1 MPEFEWPWQYRFPP
15 FFTLQPNTET
25 QEKQMGAWRALILAY
40 CRHHRTFT
48 LDLTESLESPLFYNA
63 DIQRRLSEESIQAIL
78 DELAATGHVE
88 WTDKAKKRC
97 YVFWRTP
104 SEWGQLI
111 YSWVT
116 DSGMT
121 GSVCTF
127 FELTQGDDV
136 TGQPFQGLDEDVLQK
151 SLATLQAAGKAEV
164 MGTDGVKFF

>member
-1 MPEFEWPWQYRFPP
+1 MADFEWPWQYKFPP

-25 QEKQMGAWRALILAY
+25 RQKQLEAWRALILGF
-40 CRHHRTFT
+40 CRHHRVYIIDLAEY
-48 LDLTESLESPLFYNA
+48 LDSPLFNNA
-63 DIQRRLSEESIQAIL
+63 DIKRRLSEESIQAVL
-78 DELAATGHVE
+78 DELASTGHVE
-88 WTDKAKKRC
+88 WIDKSKRRC

-104 SEWGQLI
+104 TEWGQLI
-111 YSWVT
+111 YAWVT

-136 TGQPFQGLDEDVLQK
+136 ADQPFQGLAEEVLLK
-151 SLATLQAAGKAEV
+151 ALGTLQQAGKAEV